1 LNGYTANAKAPH
13 LKKKKKKH
21 TEAQSTHSPHRIIVG
36 DFNTLSP
43 MDRSGKHKINRDV
56 VKLKEVIKQMDLTDI
71 YRKFHPK
78 CSQTQSQPPQI
89 QEH

>member
-1 LNGYTANAKAPH
+1 
-13 LKKKKKKH
+13 
-21 TEAQSTHSPHRIIVG
+21 
-36 DFNTLSP
+36 
-43 MDRSGKHKINRDV
+43 MDSSGKQKIERDI

-78 CSQTQSQPPQI
+78 CSHTQSKPQQI